1 MKKPNKPTFR
11 SRRKVGARSRR
22 AGRDTDDASR
32 AELIREFDRAE
43 PAPPTKEIE
52 LMTEEERKIFLRPST
67 N

>member
-1 MKKPNKPTFR
+1 MKKSNKPTFR
-11 SRRKVGARSRR
+11 SSRKVGARRRR

-52 LMTEEERKIFLRPST
+52 LMTEEERKIFLRPSS